1 MSPAKQ
7 RLQNISS
14 YQKKRERGKNG
25 FCFEYIVALVKRYLG
40 KYVSL
45 CPKVY
50 YISLVPGSKHCFLES
65 RGQPERE
72 KRDTNKSGAGTE
84 RLQVRFI
91 VISFGAY
98 DLLETRYLHSC
109 LLCDVPLTPFNVAF
123 NMMN

>member
-14 YQKKRERGKNG
+14 YQKKRQRGKNG

-50 YISLVPGSKHCFLES
+50 NISLVPGSKHCFLES

-72 KRDTNKSGAGTE
+72 KRGKNKSGAGTE

-91 VISFGAY
+91 VISWRIRFAGNKI
-98 DLLETRYLHSC
+98 
-109 LLCDVPLTPFNVAF
+109 FAF
-123 NMMN
+123 LPTVRCTTDTIQRRF